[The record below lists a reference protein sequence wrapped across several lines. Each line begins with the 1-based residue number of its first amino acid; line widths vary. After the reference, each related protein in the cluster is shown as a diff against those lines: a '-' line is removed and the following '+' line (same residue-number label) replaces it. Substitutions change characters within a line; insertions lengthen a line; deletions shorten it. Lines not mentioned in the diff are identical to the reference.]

1 MAITKVTRTLL
12 STGIVDNSNAT
23 AITIDSSENVGIG
36 TTSPVTALEVKG
48 DGTSIQVSSA
58 DYDVALLGRRG
69 SSGVDLDK
77 GYMRLRDTGTTKAV
91 IDSAGNSYFNGG
103 SVGIGTAS
111 PATSTKGLHVVHD
124 ATEGTPSFPDG
135 EVIIAQRNFNSS
147 QGCHVGIIGGS
158 AGESAINFGDKDDS
172 DIGNITY
179 NHAANRMEFVTNA
192 AERMRIDSSGNL
204 LVGKTSSGVSGVG
217 AELRDGAANYSVT
230 GTSSGHPVALFN
242 RTSSDGEIAGFRKD
256 NTAVGSI
263 NSYGGTYL
271 FIGSSGNSSDTYLG
285 FYNATVRPVNASG
298 TNRDNVID
306 LGTSSARFD
315 DVYATNGTIQTS
327 DRNEKQDIAELT
339 DAETRVAVAAKG
351 LLRKFRWIDS
361 VEEKGDEART
371 HFGIIAQDL
380 QDAFTAEGLDA
391 GDYAMFISGTW
402 TDDDGVE
409 QTRLGVRYSELL
421 AFIIAAI

>member
-135 EVIIAQRNFNSS
+135 EVIIAQ
-147 QGCHVGIIGGS
+147 
-158 AGESAINFGDKDDS
+158 
-172 DIGNITY
+172 
-179 NHAANRMEFVTNA
+179 
-192 AERMRIDSSGNL
+192 
-204 LVGKTSSGVSGVG
+204 
-217 AELRDGAANYSVT
+217 
-230 GTSSGHPVALFN
+230 
-242 RTSSDGEIAGFRKD
+242 
-256 NTAVGSI
+256 
-263 NSYGGTYL
+263 
-271 FIGSSGNSSDTYLG
+271 
-285 FYNATVRPVNASG
+285 
-298 TNRDNVID
+298 
-306 LGTSSARFD
+306 
-315 DVYATNGTIQTS
+315 
-327 DRNEKQDIAELT
+327 
-339 DAETRVAVAAKG
+339 
-351 LLRKFRWIDS
+351 
-361 VEEKGDEART
+361 
-371 HFGIIAQDL
+371 
-380 QDAFTAEGLDA
+380 
-391 GDYAMFISGTW
+391 
-402 TDDDGVE
+402 
-409 QTRLGVRYSELL
+409 
-421 AFIIAAI
+421 